1 MTSEALGY
9 VLESLISNSKVL
21 DAYLTSIQ
29 MKKNRPGHLLTLL
42 CNEEDCEELGEY
54 LLIETSTFGLRKYET
69 ERTVLD
75 RSLIKLRTEFGLI
88 QFKLGFLRD
97 KLIKVC
103 PEFEDMKALALEMR
117 VPFSRIYQACMK
129 TAEDYVRSNP
139 TKK

>member
-21 DAYLTSIQ
+21 DAYLTPIQ

-54 LLIETSTFGLRKYET
+54 LLTETSTFGLRKYET

-88 QFKLGFLRD
+88 QFKLGFLKER
-97 KLIKVC
+97 LIKVT
-103 PEFEDMKALALEMR
+103 PEFEDMKALALER
-117 VPFSRIYQACMK
+117 KIPFSRIYQACMK